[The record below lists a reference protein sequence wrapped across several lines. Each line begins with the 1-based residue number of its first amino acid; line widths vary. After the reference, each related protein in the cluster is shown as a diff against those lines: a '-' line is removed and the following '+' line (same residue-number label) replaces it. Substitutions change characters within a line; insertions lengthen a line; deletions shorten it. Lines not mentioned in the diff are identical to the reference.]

1 MSGES
6 VQQGTSVALETPE
19 PKIRPSGRLLVDW
32 EIREYCQKYK
42 MLDPFEESLKR
53 EGVISYGL
61 SSMGY
66 DIRVTDEYKIF
77 TDVHQAIVDA
87 KKFDPN
93 SFVDVKGPEC
103 VIPPNSFALA
113 RSLEYF
119 RMPRSIMGLCL
130 GKSSYARCGIVVNI
144 TPLEPQWEGHLT
156 IEISNTTPLPARIY
170 SHEGIAQVLF
180 FVAGS
185 LPEVSYK
192 DRKGK
197 YQSQQGITLPKI

>member
-1 MSGES
+1 MSRES
-6 VQQGTSVALETPE
+6 TQQEPSTAVGTPE
-19 PKIRPSGRLLVDW
+19 PTVKSFGRLLVDW

-42 MLDPFEESLKR
+42 MLDPFEENLKR

-87 KKFDPN
+87 KQFNPD

-119 RMPRSIMGLCL
+119 RLPRSVMGLCV

-180 FVAGS
+180 FEAGS
-185 LPEVSYK
+185 LPEISYG